1 MLESYANG
9 GKIAYSYNN
18 EGNLTLQTKS
28 SESAPYVTY
37 EYNSDG
43 DLTQKTN
50 TDTGLKYSYDGDNV
64 TVTKISDGT
73 VVQSNKKSADDTDDK
88 TDESNETDSTDSGE
102 DCSQND
108 DGSSHKIGG
117 EPPNSVKKN

>member
-9 GKIAYSYNN
+9 DKIAYSYNN
-18 EGNLTLQTKS
+18 EGNLTSQTKS

-64 TVTKISDGT
+64 TVTKISDST
-73 VVQSNKKSADDTDDK
+73 VVQSNKKSADDTEDK
-88 TDESNETDSTDSGE
+88 TDESDETDSTDSGE
-102 DCSQND
+102 DCSQCQ
-108 DGSSHKIGG
+108 
-117 EPPNSVKKN
+117 

>member
-9 GKIAYSYNN
+9 DKIAYSYNN
-18 EGNLTLQTKS
+18 EGNLTSQTKN

-64 TVTKISDGT
+64 TVTRISDGT
-73 VVQSNKKSADDTDDK
+73 VVQFYKKSADDTKDE
-88 TDESNETDSTDSGE
+88 TDESDETDSTDSGE
-102 DCSQND
+102 DCSQCQ
-108 DGSSHKIGG
+108 
-117 EPPNSVKKN
+117 